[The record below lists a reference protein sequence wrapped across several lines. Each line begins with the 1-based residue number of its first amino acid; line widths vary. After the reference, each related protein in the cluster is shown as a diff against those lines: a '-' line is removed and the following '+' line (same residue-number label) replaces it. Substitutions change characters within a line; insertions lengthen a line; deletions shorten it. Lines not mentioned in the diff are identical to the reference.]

1 MDLLTRF
8 RMGDAPI
15 VITMVSF
22 YNKLALSAPE
32 IQGQWSVHPV
42 PGTRREDGTVD
53 RSIGSTPTGSVIFR
67 NAANPQAC
75 WQFLKWWTSAE
86 IQQKYSQEM
95 ENLQGASGRVITANL
110 EAFDALPWPRED
122 AAVMREQRAFI
133 QGVPEIAGS
142 YVVDRYLCTGIR
154 YAIKNGGSAREIL
167 LDWNKKINVENQIRR
182 KEFGLGQ
189 TDG

>member
-67 NAANPQAC
+67 NAA
-75 WQFLKWWTSAE
+75 
-86 IQQKYSQEM
+86 
-95 ENLQGASGRVITANL
+95 
-110 EAFDALPWPRED
+110 
-122 AAVMREQRAFI
+122 
-133 QGVPEIAGS
+133 AGS
-142 YVVDRYLCTGIR
+142 
-154 YAIKNGGSAREIL
+154 S
-167 LDWNKKINVENQIRR
+167 
-182 KEFGLGQ
+182 
-189 TDG
+189 